1 MKNNKELKWEELKI
15 SYANTGLTF
24 KTTDEIKADESI
36 IDQENAL
43 ATLEFGLQLGAR
55 GYNMYISGTDQKTIF
70 DYVLGRLEEKA
81 ATCSVPPDICYI
93 YNFENPSTPKVI
105 WMQPGDGVRFK
116 NDMKELRLFLINEL
130 NEKLESPEAEKKRQR
145 LINELDNKKE
155 EILQDLKDY
164 SRGLGFRLKM
174 TEEGLG
180 FTPLDEEGQPL
191 SMENYEKLPEE
202 DKEKVEQSLD
212 ALSELSQDVLK
223 QIKEIEKL
231 YAQYMDDIDEH
242 IILNEVGYYIKY
254 LKETYGIYEG
264 VLLYLDEILNDIL
277 EDISVFS
284 NSSSGESQEIK
295 SIFPWLGNNSVT
307 DKVNHYNI
315 NVLVDNGHLKGAPVI
330 TSRDLSHGNL
340 VGKIHIDT
348 EMSTSHADFNK
359 ITTGLLQQ
367 ANGGY
372 LLIYVK
378 DLLDY
383 PGAFDLIRRTL
394 KTGKISI
401 EGIANSNN
409 INTVGLTPEPI
420 AVNFKVVLI
429 GDYDIYHLLS
439 EMDLSF
445 KELFKINIDFKETIT
460 SSEMSVMHLA
470 SKISALC
477 EKEDLPGVTYE
488 GVLYLAEYSHRL
500 AQSQNKMSANLQPLM
515 DLVREASVFANGY
528 ITKDHLMKANQ
539 MKMLFKDTLQKNIE
553 EKYAK
558 NIFLVDVKGKKIGQ
572 INGLAVYEVGDFSFG
587 RPVRITA
594 TTYRGK
600 NGVVDIESAVG
611 LSGSIH
617 SKGVQ
622 IIAGFLGNQFA
633 QKYPLSLCGKVCFE
647 QSYGGIDG
655 DSASSA
661 ELYAILS
668 SLSEVPIRQG
678 IAVTG
683 SINQYGQ
690 IQPVGGIN
698 DKVEG
703 FYRVCK
709 QKGLTGTQGVMI
721 PLQNK
726 EDLMLEDEIIQ
737 AVKAGKFHIYAI
749 ASFREG
755 MEILTGIPTAQ
766 VEERV
771 AAKLKLYSVDYIERP
786 SFIKKRKMRPNQ

>member
-1 MKNNKELKWEELKI
+1 MKNNVELKWEELKI
-15 SYANTGLTF
+15 SYSNTGLTF
-24 KTTDEIKADESI
+24 ETTDEIKADESI

-70 DYVLGRLEEKA
+70 EYVLGRLEEKA
-81 ATCSVPPDICYI
+81 SKCSVPPDMCYI
-93 YNFENPSTPKVI
+93 YNFENPSTPKVV
-105 WMQPGDGVRFK
+105 WMQPGDGIRFK
-116 NDMKELRLFLINEL
+116 DDMKELRLFLINEL
-130 NEKLESPEAEKKRQR
+130 SEKLDSAEAEKKRQR
-145 LINELDNKKE
+145 LINELDDKKE
-155 EILQDLKDY
+155 EILQDLK
-164 SRGLGFRLKM
+164 SRAKQLGFQVKMTEDGLGFIPLNK
-174 TEEGLG
+174 EG
-180 FTPLDEEGQPL
+180 EPL
-191 SMENYEKLPEE
+191 SMDSYEKLQSIEKSVIE
-202 DKEKVEQSLD
+202 KGLDK
-212 ALSELSQDVLK
+212 LSELSEEVLK
-223 QIKEIEKL
+223 EMKDVEKL
-231 YAQYMDDIDEH
+231 YGQYMDDIDEN
-242 IILNEVGYYIKY
+242 IILKEVGYYIKY
-254 LKETYGIYEG
+254 LKETYGTYKE
-264 VLLYLDEILNDIL
+264 VSLYLDEILNDIL
-277 EDISVFS
+277 EDTSIF
-284 NSSSGESQEIK
+284 SSSNNSEKQEIK
-295 SIFPWLGNNSVT
+295 SILPWLGTNSMT
-307 DKVNHYNI
+307 EKVNHYNI
-315 NVLVDNGHLKGAPVI
+315 NLLVNNGNLKGAPVV

-348 EMSTSHADFNK
+348 EMSSNHTDFNQIK
-359 ITTGLLQQ
+359 AGLLHQ

-383 PGAFDLIRRTL
+383 PGAFDLIRKTL
-394 KTGKISI
+394 KTGKVSV
-401 EGIANSNN
+401 EGLASANN
-409 INTVGLTPEPI
+409 INTVGITPEPI
-420 AVNFKVVLI
+420 PVNFKVILI
-429 GDYDIYHLLS
+429 GDYEIYHLLS

-445 KELFKINIDFKETIT
+445 KELFKINIDFKDTIN
-460 SSEMSVMHLA
+460 SDEVSLMHLA

-477 EKEDLPGVTYE
+477 EKEDLPGVTYD

-500 AQSQNKMSANLQPLM
+500 AESQNKMSANLQPIM

-528 ITKDHLMKANQ
+528 ITKDNLMKAKQ

-558 NIFLVDVKGKKIGQ
+558 NIFLVDVIGKKIGQ

-587 RPVRITA
+587 RPMRITA

-622 IIAGFLGNQFA
+622 IITGFLGNQFA
-633 QKYPLSLCGKVCFE
+633 QKYPLSLCGKICFE
-647 QSYGGIDG
+647 QSYGGVDG

-661 ELYAILS
+661 ELYAVLS

-698 DKVEG
+698 DKIEG

-709 QKGLTGTQGVMI
+709 QKGLTGNQGVII

-726 EDLMLEDEIIQ
+726 EDLMLEDEVVR
-737 AVKAGKFHIYAI
+737 AVKEGKFHIYAI
-749 ASFREG
+749 SSFKEG
-755 MEILTGIPTAQ
+755 MEILTGIPTRQ

-771 AAKLKLYSVDYIERP
+771 ALKLKLYSVDYVEKP
-786 SFIKKRKMRPNQ
+786 SLIKKKRTKYKQ